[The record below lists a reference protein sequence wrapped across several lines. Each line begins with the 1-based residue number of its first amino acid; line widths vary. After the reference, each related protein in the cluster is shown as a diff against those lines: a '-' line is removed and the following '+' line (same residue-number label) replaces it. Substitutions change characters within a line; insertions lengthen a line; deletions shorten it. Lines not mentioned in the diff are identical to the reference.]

1 MLSYFI
7 VFLISCLYCRFGEY
21 LIDKKKRNISCICFI
36 IAVAIVSIMAG
47 VRDYTIGTDIS
58 TYGHWLFLE
67 ARKKTGLYNFVM
79 HHREID
85 ILYSCFVYIVA
96 QFFKSEH
103 WLYFYTGVWIYGFAL
118 AGIIQYKKY
127 ASVSWIWVCYLLL
140 LYGDTLNAMRQCMA
154 MSLGIWAFH
163 FVIEKKYVKYV
174 FTVMISCLFHIK
186 AVVFFGIW
194 LIYEI
199 IKKKNNFIVKC
210 GIVIGLIFTLL
221 IYNKIL
227 VILINWGLFNEK
239 FERYLTTDLSL
250 TSINPILIRIPFLI
264 IILIF
269 YHLFLL
275 ERKNIKG
282 HEKNNIELERIIGS
296 FIILMIFFEIIIA
309 EMRSVNVTL
318 YRISL
323 YFCMFRCIAMGRVVK
338 VINNNNRLIV
348 KISILLLLGI
358 IWVYQNVY
366 QGNNDIYPFT
376 SQILGI
382 Y

>member
-1 MLSYFI
+1 M
-7 VFLISCLYCRFGEY
+7 
-21 LIDKKKRNISCICFI
+21 
-36 IAVAIVSIMAG
+36 
-47 VRDYTIGTDIS
+47 
-58 TYGHWLFLE
+58 
-67 ARKKTGLYNFVM
+67 
-79 HHREID
+79 
-85 ILYSCFVYIVA
+85 
-96 QFFKSEH
+96 
-103 WLYFYTGVWIYGFAL
+103 
-118 AGIIQYKKY
+118 
-127 ASVSWIWVCYLLL
+127 
-140 LYGDTLNAMRQCMA
+140 
-154 MSLGIWAFH
+154 
-163 FVIEKKYVKYV
+163 
-174 FTVMISCLFHIK
+174 
-186 AVVFFGIW
+186 
-194 LIYEI
+194 
-199 IKKKNNFIVKC
+199 
-210 GIVIGLIFTLL
+210 
-221 IYNKIL
+221 

-239 FERYLTTDLSL
+239 FARYLTTDLSL